1 MSTVI
6 CSLFQFFGLFLQKLL
21 SSVKRITGLA
31 VNWIENSVLWSNA
44 DKGTIHRMDTDGRNE
59 KTVLRDLSQ
68 PKSVVVD
75 PNERYK

>member
-1 MSTVI
+1 MIVW
-6 CSLFQFFGLFLQKLL
+6 SLFQAFGLFFQKLL
-21 SSVKRITGLA
+21 SSVKKITGLA

-59 KTVLRDLSQ
+59 NTVLRDLSQ

-75 PNERYK
+75 PNER

>member
-1 MSTVI
+1 MSSVI
-6 CSLFQFFGLFLQKLL
+6 VWSLFQAFGLFFQKLL
-21 SSVKRITGLA
+21 SSVEKITGLA

-59 KTVLRDLSQ
+59 NTVLRDLSQ

-75 PNERYK
+75 PNER

>member
-1 MSTVI
+1 MSSVI
-6 CSLFQFFGLFLQKLL
+6 VWSLFQTFGLFFQKLL
-21 SSVKRITGLA
+21 SSVKKITGLA

-59 KTVLRDLSQ
+59 NTVLRDLSQ

-75 PNERYK
+75 PNER

>member
-1 MSTVI
+1 MSSVI
-6 CSLFQFFGLFLQKLL
+6 VWSLFQAFGLFFQKLL
-21 SSVKRITGLA
+21 SSVKKITGLA

-59 KTVLRDLSQ
+59 NTVLRDLSQ

-75 PNERYK
+75 PNER

>member
-1 MSTVI
+1 MSSVI
-6 CSLFQFFGLFLQKLL
+6 VWSLFQAFGLFFQKLL
-21 SSVKRITGLA
+21 SSVKKITGLA

-59 KTVLRDLSQ
+59 NIVLRDLSQ

-75 PNERYK
+75 PNER

>member
-1 MSTVI
+1 
-6 CSLFQFFGLFLQKLL
+6 
-21 SSVKRITGLA
+21 VKKITGLA

-59 KTVLRDLSQ
+59 NTVLRDLSQ

-75 PNERYK
+75 PNER